1 MTNYFDYPLE
11 SDSVTP
17 QHAKKEFEYWKDIFE
32 DEIIIDLFIVLCCL
46 LDYFVIILGA
56 MFIVVSSW
64 NNNLQAYGI
73 ST

>member
-32 DEIIIDLFIVLCCL
+32 DEIQD
-46 LDYFVIILGA
+46 DYEKWKFYRNPFLSPEDYAYDILSDDEKRA
-56 MFIVVSSW
+56 FL
-64 NNNLQAYGI
+64 N
-73 ST
+73 